1 LEIPP
6 PNINNGRIDA
16 VIRAIFHDKHR
27 AIIKPTNKVD
37 NASIIIEILSVD
49 NPFNNVISS
58 EITLLKTPGALSLE
72 SNH

>member
-16 VIRAIFHDKHR
+16 VIRAIFHENIS
-27 AIIKPTNKVD
+27 AIINPIIKVNND
-37 NASIIIEILSVD
+37 SIRIEILSVD